1 MFRVN
6 GWNWTMRRT
15 RSARRHV
22 IATNRITPT
31 GYDEA
36 SAFSGPEFIEVNKL
50 TTIISLLELIFKKIF
65 DDKEKTLS
73 SCFFVQI
80 RMSRVIVY

>member
-1 MFRVN
+1 MFRLN
-6 GWNWTMRRT
+6 GWNWTIRRT

-36 SAFSGPEFIEVNKL
+36 SAFSGPEFIEGKYTDNYYI
-50 TTIISLLELIFKKIF
+50 TAGIDF
-65 DDKEKTLS
+65 
-73 SCFFVQI
+73 
-80 RMSRVIVY
+80 

>member
-1 MFRVN
+1 MCPVISSTPWMDVIVNIAGISFSMFRVN

-50 TTIISLLELIFKKIF
+50 TTIISLLELIFKKF
-65 DDKEKTLS
+65 
-73 SCFFVQI
+73 
-80 RMSRVIVY
+80 